1 MQNFHELPLLR
12 DSLSYHYVEY
22 VIVEKVKKGIV
33 TLSEKGR
40 VHIPTADL
48 SVLLLGPGTSISSAA
63 VTLLARTGCLV
74 VWVGQ
79 DGTRFYAS
87 GTGETRQARRVLH
100 QAMLVSHYKL
110 RQQVVLNMYHA
121 RFDDILPRPLSLP
134 QIRGKEGARMRTAYA
149 EASKKY
155 GVAWNGRR
163 YNRGKWGDSDS
174 INRALSSANSLLN
187 DLCHTAIVSGGYSPA
202 LGFIHTGKQRSFVF
216 DIADLYKVELTIPI
230 AFEIIAESEQGISK
244 RVRALCRERFREA
257 KLLGRILPDIDRL
270 LYVPDEHMPTIEPGD
285 IDEDGALPTELW
297 KPLN

>member
-121 RFDDILPRPLSLP
+121 RFDDILPRTLSLP

-230 AFEIIAESEQGISK
+230 AFEIIAESEQDISK